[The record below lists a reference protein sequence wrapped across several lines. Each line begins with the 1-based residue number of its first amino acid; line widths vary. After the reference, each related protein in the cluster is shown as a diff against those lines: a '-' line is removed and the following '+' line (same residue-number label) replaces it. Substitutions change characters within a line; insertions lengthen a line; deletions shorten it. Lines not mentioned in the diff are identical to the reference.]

1 MEDVPTNRTLDN
13 WQVRRIFM
21 FVQMLFCQGA
31 IGYVLWNDMQSR
43 VAETAVDFAFVLMG
57 TIILAYVF
65 GATYED
71 IAKARLVK
79 R

>member
-1 MEDVPTNRTLDN
+1 MENVTRPLDN
-13 WQVRRIFM
+13 WTVRRAFM
-21 FVQMLFCQGA
+21 LVQMVFCKIV
-31 IGYVLWNDMQSR
+31 IGYVLWHRLESR

-71 IAKARLVK
+71 IAKARLRK
-79 R
+79 P